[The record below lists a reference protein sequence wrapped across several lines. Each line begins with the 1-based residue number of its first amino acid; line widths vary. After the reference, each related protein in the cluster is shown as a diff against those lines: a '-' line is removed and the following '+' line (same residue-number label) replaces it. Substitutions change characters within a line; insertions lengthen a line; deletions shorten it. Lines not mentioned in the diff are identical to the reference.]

1 MFGVFFIRAIGCKSS
16 VKLTG
21 LFIVVKVCYLMLK
34 LVLILLK
41 FLPVQFCVYIFVCLC
56 ACVRACVCVCVCVR
70 VRVRVCACVCLSI
83 IFMYTWYLTLNLNA
97 PIYDLHRTENYK
109 LVEETQRNI
118 RNTRFI
124 SKQTPHRSSVSGSCV
139 RSMSQARGCRHVQD
153 VRTYWP
159 RDDNPGL
166 MPGRATE
173 INLPN
178 NLIKLWTCLCLPPR
192 FISVFHAD
200 QNECS
205 ISNSIMYLVYPWIW
219 QV

>member
-1 MFGVFFIRAIGCKSS
+1 MC
-16 VKLTG
+16 
-21 LFIVVKVCYLMLK
+21 
-34 LVLILLK
+34 
-41 FLPVQFCVYIFVCLC
+41 IFVC
-56 ACVRACVCVCVCVR
+56 VRAFVCARAC
-70 VRVRVCACVCLSI
+70 VRVCACACVCACLFSC

-109 LVEETQRNI
+109 LVEETQRYI

-173 INLPN
+173 IESNLSVHAGQRMR
-178 NLIKLWTCLCLPPR
+178 ILCYK
-192 FISVFHAD
+192 I
-200 QNECS
+200 
-205 ISNSIMYLVYPWIW
+205 YLTIW
-219 QV
+219 